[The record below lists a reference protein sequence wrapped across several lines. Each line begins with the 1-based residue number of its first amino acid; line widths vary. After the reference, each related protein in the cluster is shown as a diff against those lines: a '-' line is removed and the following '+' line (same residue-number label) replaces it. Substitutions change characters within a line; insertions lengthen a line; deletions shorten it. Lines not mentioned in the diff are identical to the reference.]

1 MLIPFKELPDHSK
14 IWIYQS
20 DKKLTEGDIE
30 WLKIQTNSFL
40 TQWTAHGQ
48 ALKAGFEVRYN
59 RFIIIGLDEGV
70 GNASGCSIDASV
82 NFMTRIGQKLDI
94 DFFNRSL
101 IALLIDGNTY
111 LEELNK
117 IKSGKTVKEVKPSTI
132 IFNNLVSNKGEL
144 ESKWMISVSE
154 SWINRV
160 ITKVNT

>member
-48 ALKAGFEVRYN
+48 ALKAGFEVRYKH
-59 RFIIIGLDEGV
+59 FIIIGLDEGV
-70 GNASGCSIDASV
+70 ANASGCSIDASV
-82 NFMTRIGQKLDI
+82 NFMTRIGQNLEI